1 MIKGSCCCG
10 SIKFEI
16 SDVPSMMG
24 TCHCSRCRKLG
35 SSTII
40 FVKKE
45 NFKLIQGQDFI
56 QKFLPEEPFKY
67 VRTFCKTCGTALGEI
82 GTESESFPVAV
93 NCLDDDPIL
102 RNQFHVFVASKPEW
116 YEICDS
122 ATQFQEDPE

>member
-116 YEICDS
+116 YQICDE
-122 ATQFQEDPE
+122 APQFQENPE

>member
-45 NFKLIQGQDFI
+45 NFKLGG
-56 QKFLPEEPFKY
+56 FKRQVQQY
-67 VRTFCKTCGTALGEI
+67 K
-82 GTESESFPVAV
+82 
-93 NCLDDDPIL
+93 
-102 RNQFHVFVASKPEW
+102 NQP
-116 YEICDS
+116 
-122 ATQFQEDPE
+122 